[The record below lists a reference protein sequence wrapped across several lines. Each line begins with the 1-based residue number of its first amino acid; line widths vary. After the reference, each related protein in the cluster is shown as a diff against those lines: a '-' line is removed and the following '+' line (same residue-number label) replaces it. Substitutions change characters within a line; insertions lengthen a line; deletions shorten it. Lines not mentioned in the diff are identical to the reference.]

1 MSRQAQRNIN
11 DGFHDGPSVG
21 NLTEEKKRSL
31 YSGLPRSCVS
41 LYLYLWRNVSGISES
56 SYRTLSAIGRR
67 IVSSIGDKRAVTYL
81 KQRLSI
87 AVQRANAACIAELC
101 TNTTD
106 YQPTVFFCVT
116 TLTFKNCFKTNFQS

>member
-31 YSGLPRSCVS
+31 YSGLPRSCQFVPIS
-41 LYLYLWRNVSGISES
+41 VENVSGISES

-67 IVSSIGDKRAVTYL
+67 IVSSIGDKRAVTFL